1 MQLFNI
7 FTIYPKNIINNI
19 LEFKKHCDAKICA
32 IVKADAYG
40 HGIDG
45 VVQNIRRYVDFFGVA
60 DECEALKV
68 RALSSKPILVLN
80 LALKQNLETL
90 IKNQISLS
98 VSSVNYLKT
107 ILKISK
113 KIKIKAKVHIK
124 INTGMNRLGFSNIE
138 SFKTALDLL
147 KKEDMLIFEGLYT
160 HFFDSTNKM
169 TTEIQ
174 YVDFC
179 NYVKIAKENFN
190 PIVHASASN
199 AVLMDKKYQF
209 DMVRLGI
216 SMYGYSELNKVNFT
230 PALSLTSKITNIMKV
245 KKNQTVGYSGNY
257 IAQRNIK
264 VACVALGY
272 ADGLLRENS
281 NNGKVIVNGKYAQII
296 GNICMD
302 LFMIDVTNI
311 NCKVGDTVVI
321 IGKQAGLEITAQD
334 IARRTN
340 TICYEVLTN
349 LKRNRMNYHIMKND

>member
-1 MQLFNI
+1 MQLFNV
-7 FTIYPKNIINNI
+7 FTIYPKNIVNNI

-45 VVQNIRRYVDFFGVA
+45 VVQNVRRYIDFFGVA

-68 RALSSKPILVLN
+68 RALSSKPILILN
-80 LALKQNLETL
+80 MTLKQNLEML

-98 VSSVNYLKT
+98 VSSVKYLKT
-107 ILKISK
+107 ILKIAK
-113 KIKIKAKVHIK
+113 KLKIKAKVHIK
-124 INTGMNRLGFSNIE
+124 INTGMNRLGFSNME
-138 SFKTALDLL
+138 SFKTALELL
-147 KKEDMLIFEGLYT
+147 KKEDSVIFEGIYT
-160 HFFDSTNKM
+160 HFFDSANRI

-174 YVDFC
+174 YNDFC
-179 NYVKIAKENFN
+179 RYINIAKQNFN
-190 PIVHASASN
+190 PIIHASASN

-216 SMYGYSELNKVNFT
+216 SMYGYSELNAVKFT
-230 PALSLTSKITNIMKV
+230 PALSLTSKITNILSV
-245 KKNQTVGYSGNY
+245 KKGQTVGYSGNY
-257 IAQRNIK
+257 TAQSNIK

-272 ADGLLRENS
+272 ADGLLRANS

-296 GNICMD
+296 GNVCMD

-311 NCKVGDTVVI
+311 KCKLGDDVVI
-321 IGKQAGLEITAQD
+321 IGRQAGLEITAQD
-334 IARRTN
+334 IAKRTN

-349 LKRNRMNYHIMKND
+349 LKRDRMNYRIE